1 VDLLISLASSQI
13 FPLAW
18 PGSFLGPCRRFPCEE
33 RACVWLGPRAS
44 VTVLSGDLI
53 RFLAILDSLRKDFL
67 SLNFFVSS
75 AGLCSLFGRGLH
87 RLPLSFS
94 VFSARSHLFRA
105 RDLLAALLYRLIF
118 RRPSLLSVFR
128 CLVLDFCFCGQ
139 LCSVSF
145 RAPGVQTPA
154 PPCFFGPH
162 AVCARQLRFVS

>member
-75 AGLCSLFGRGLH
+75 AGLCSIFGRGLH

-105 RDLLAALLYRLIF
+105 RDLPAALLYRLIF
-118 RRPSLLSVFR
+118 RRPSLLSVSLPRARFLLLR
-128 CLVLDFCFCGQ
+128 SALL
-139 LCSVSF
+139 SF
-145 RAPGVQTPA
+145 VPRPRGSDTGAA
-154 PPCFFGPH
+154 LF
-162 AVCARQLRFVS
+162 LRSSC